1 MVNDLVSTRSEKE
14 DNLNNL
20 ENKLEIQTNGISA
33 LEGEITVKEY
43 DNYDGQKKSDGLNV
57 KIKCLVSRTTTI
69 NMSAHVYVKS
79 PSNISADPSKVIP
92 IIYEP

>member
-1 MVNDLVSTRSEKE
+1 MIQSLQNLIDCTIKMVNDLVSTRSEKE

-43 DNYDGQKKSDGLNV
+43 DNYDAQKK
-57 KIKCLVSRTTTI
+57 
-69 NMSAHVYVKS
+69 
-79 PSNISADPSKVIP
+79 
-92 IIYEP
+92 E